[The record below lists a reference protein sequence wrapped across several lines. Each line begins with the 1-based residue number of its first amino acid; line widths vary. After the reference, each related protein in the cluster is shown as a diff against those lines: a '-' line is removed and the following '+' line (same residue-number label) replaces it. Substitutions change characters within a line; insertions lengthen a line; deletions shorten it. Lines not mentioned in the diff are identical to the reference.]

1 MIWKLRLNFI
11 GVQRIRKVACEK
23 SHKNLSLIEDK
34 WTLRNKCANAAAI
47 ASVSVE
53 LLQPKGKVKMTRVD
67 YDNGQLMN
75 FANVTF
81 GPWDYVIFAVLLV
94 MSARFDH

>member
-1 MIWKLRLNFI
+1 M
-11 GVQRIRKVACEK
+11 RIKYA
-23 SHKNLSLIEDK
+23 D
-34 WTLRNKCANAAAI
+34 AAI

-53 LLQPKGKVKMTRVD
+53 CFSEPWLEPKGKVKMTRVD
-67 YDNGQLMN
+67 YDDGQLMN